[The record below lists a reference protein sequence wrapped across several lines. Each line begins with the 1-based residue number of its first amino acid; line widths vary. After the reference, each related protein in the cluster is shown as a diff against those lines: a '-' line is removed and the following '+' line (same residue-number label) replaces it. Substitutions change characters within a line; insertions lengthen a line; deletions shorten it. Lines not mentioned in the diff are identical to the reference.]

1 MLTLR
6 RSLPP
11 INALVVF
18 EVAARHRNLTAAGA
32 ELCIAASAVSRHV
45 ATVERETGLSLFM
58 RNGNRLELTAAGQRL
73 ADAIGAGLGHVRD
86 VLTSLKQRE
95 SKRTLT
101 IACSH
106 DLAQIWLMPRFRE
119 LAEHIDD
126 RQLRVI
132 TATTYEGFDAPD
144 IDLSI
149 RFGDGKWPGF
159 TAAHLFD
166 EEGFPIC
173 APELLAR
180 HPELLNAPPHVLMRF
195 PLLRLASEETIGLK
209 WADWLSDQGVK
220 LPVVAGPMFST
231 FSLLLLELVAARGIA
246 LGYEHIVDQL
256 IIDRRV
262 VRLSDQSLRTGLG
275 FYLVYREPE
284 PIPIEAFLRVCR
296 KGLAQQGMSQDVT
309 GLSLTNSPPFMMA
322 AKLRPS

>member
-1 MLTLR
+1 MQTLR

-45 ATVERETGLSLFM
+45 ATVERETGLSLFT
-58 RNGNRLELTAAGQRL
+58 RNGNRLELTSSGQRL

-95 SKRTLT
+95 SRRTLT

-119 LAEHIDD
+119 LAEHIAD

-132 TATTYEGFDAPD
+132 TATTYEGFDAAD

-159 TAAHLFD
+159 KAAHLFD

-173 APELLAR
+173 APELLER
-180 HPELLNAPPHVLMRF
+180 HPELLNAPPQILMKF
-195 PLLRLASEETIGLK
+195 PLLRLVSEETIGLK
-209 WADWLSDQGVK
+209 WANWLSHQGVK
-220 LPVVAGPMFST
+220 LPVVTGPVFPT

-256 IIDRRV
+256 FIDRRI
-262 VRLSDQSLRTGLG
+262 VRLSDKSVRTGLG

-284 PIPIEAFLRVCR
+284 RIPLETLIQVCR
-296 KGLAQQGMSQDVT
+296 KGLDPSKGGDQNLT
-309 GLSLTNSPPFMMA
+309 GNA
-322 AKLRPS
+322 

>member
-1 MLTLR
+1 MDKDSDSDITPSYSGQPRQCFNAFLMLILEKKWLQTRDFLCIRYNFDMLTLR

-18 EVAARHRNLTAAGA
+18 EVAARHQNLTAAGA

-45 ATVERETGLSLFM
+45 ATVERETGLCLFM

-86 VLTSLKQRE
+86 VLTSLKQRG
-95 SKRTLT
+95 SQRTLT
-101 IACSH
+101 VACSH

-119 LAEHIDD
+119 LAEHIGD
-126 RQLRVI
+126 RQVRVI
-132 TATTYEGFDAPD
+132 TATSYEGFDAPD

-149 RFGDGKWPGF
+149 RFGTGKWPGF
-159 TAAHLFD
+159 KAVHLFD

-180 HPELLNAPPHVLMRF
+180 HPELMNARPEVLMKF
-195 PLLRLASEETIGLK
+195 PLLRLASEESMGLK

-220 LPVVAGPMFST
+220 LPVITGPIFPT

-246 LGYEHIVDQL
+246 LGYKHIVDQL
-256 IIDRRV
+256 LADRRI
-262 VRLSDQSLRTGLG
+262 VRLSDHQISTGLG
-275 FYLVYREPE
+275 FYV
-284 PIPIEAFLRVCR
+284 
-296 KGLAQQGMSQDVT
+296 
-309 GLSLTNSPPFMMA
+309 
-322 AKLRPS
+322 

>member
-1 MLTLR
+1 MMTLR

-18 EVAARHRNLTAAGA
+18 EVAARHQNLTAAGA

-45 ATVERETGLSLFM
+45 ATVERETGLSLFT

-86 VLTSLKQRE
+86 VLASLKQRE
-95 SKRTLT
+95 RKRVLT
-101 IACSH
+101 FACSH

-119 LAEHIDD
+119 LAEHIED
-126 RQLRVI
+126 RQVRVM
-132 TATTYEGFDAPD
+132 TATSYEGFDAPD

-159 TAAHLFD
+159 TAVHLFE

-180 HPELLNAPPHVLMRF
+180 HPELANAPPRVLMKF

-209 WADWLSDQGVK
+209 WADWLTHEGAK
-220 LPVVAGPMFST
+220 LPLVTGPVFST

-246 LGYEHIVDQL
+246 LGYTSIVDQL
-256 IIDRRV
+256 FIDRRI
-262 VRLSDQSLRTGLG
+262 VRLSDRSVRTGLG

-284 PIPIEAFLRVCR
+284 PIPIEALVRVFR
-296 KGLAQQGMSQDVT
+296 KGLDAEARIGQHLT
-309 GLSLTNSPPFMMA
+309 GRA
-322 AKLRPS
+322 

>member
-1 MLTLR
+1 MMTLR

-18 EVAARHRNLTAAGA
+18 EVAARHQNLTAAGA

-45 ATVERETGLSLFM
+45 ATVERETGLSLFT

-95 SKRTLT
+95 NKRTLT

-126 RQLRVI
+126 RQVRVI
-132 TATTYEGFDAPD
+132 TAASYVGFDAPD

-180 HPELLNAPPHVLMRF
+180 HPELRKAPPEVLMRF

-209 WADWLSDQGVK
+209 WADWLSRQGVK
-220 LPVVAGPMFST
+220 LPVVTGPVFST

-246 LGYEHIVDQL
+246 LGYKSIVDQL
-256 IIDRRV
+256 LIDRRI
-262 VRLSDQSLRTGLG
+262 VRLSDRSVRTGLG

-284 PIPIEAFLRVCR
+284 PIPIETLIHVFR
-296 KGLAQQGMSQDVT
+296 KGLGAEQGTGQDVT
-309 GLSLTNSPPFMMA
+309 G
-322 AKLRPS
+322 

>member
-1 MLTLR
+1 MQTLR

-11 INALVVF
+11 INGLVVF
-18 EVAARHRNLTAAGA
+18 EVAARHQNLTAAGA

-45 ATVERETGLSLFM
+45 ATVERETGLSLFR

-95 SKRTLT
+95 SERTLT

-119 LAEHIDD
+119 LAGHIED
-126 RQLRVI
+126 RQVRVI
-132 TATTYEGFDAPD
+132 TAVTYEGFDAPD

-159 TAAHLFD
+159 KAAHLFD

-173 APELLAR
+173 APELLER
-180 HPELLNAPPHVLMRF
+180 HPELLNAPPQVLMKF
-195 PLLRLASEETIGLK
+195 PLLRLVSEETIGLK
-209 WADWLSDQGVK
+209 WADWLSHQGVK
-220 LPVVAGPMFST
+220 LPVVTGPVFST

-246 LGYEHIVDQL
+246 LGYKHIVDQL
-256 IIDRRV
+256 LIDRRI
-262 VRLSDQSLRTGLG
+262 VRLSDGSIRTGLG
-275 FYLVYREPE
+275 FYIVYREPE
-284 PIPIEAFLRVCR
+284 PIPIETLVHVFR
-296 KGLAQQGMSQDVT
+296 KGLDARQGIGQDVT
-309 GLSLTNSPPFMMA
+309 GRA
-322 AKLRPS
+322 

>member
-45 ATVERETGLSLFM
+45 ATVERETGLSLFT
-58 RNGNRLELTAAGQRL
+58 RHGNRLELTAAGQRL

-126 RQLRVI
+126 RQVRVI

-149 RFGDGKWPGF
+149 RFGNGQWPGF

-180 HPELLNAPPHVLMRF
+180 HPELRNAPPQVLMKY

-209 WADWLSDQGVK
+209 WADWLSHEGVK
-220 LPVVAGPMFST
+220 LPVVSGPVFST

-246 LGYEHIVDQL
+246 LGYEGIVDQL
-256 IIDRRV
+256 FIDRRI
-262 VRLSDQSLRTGLG
+262 VRLSDRSVRTGLG
-275 FYLVYREPE
+275 FYLLYREPA
-284 PIPIEAFLRVCR
+284 PIPIETLVQVLR
-296 KGLAQQGMSQDVT
+296 KGLNAQPRIGADVS
-309 GLSLTNSPPFMMA
+309 G
-322 AKLRPS
+322 

>member
-1 MLTLR
+1 MITLR

-18 EVAARHRNLTAAGA
+18 EVAARHQNLTAAGA

-45 ATVERETGLSLFM
+45 ATVERETGLSLFT

-73 ADAIGAGLGHVRD
+73 ADGIGAGLGHVRD

-95 SKRTLT
+95 SQRTLT

-119 LAEHIDD
+119 LAEQLGD
-126 RQLRVI
+126 RQVRVI
-132 TATTYEGFDAPD
+132 TAASYEGFDAHD

-159 TAAHLFD
+159 TASHLFD

-180 HPELLNAPPHVLMRF
+180 HPELLNAPPEVLMRF
-195 PLLRLASEETIGLK
+195 PLLRLESEETIGLK
-209 WADWLSDQGVK
+209 WADWLSHQGVK
-220 LPVVAGPMFST
+220 LPVVTGPIFST
-231 FSLLLLELVAARGIA
+231 FSLLLLELVAVRGIA
-246 LGYEHIVDQL
+246 LGYKSIVDQL
-256 IIDRRV
+256 LIDRRI
-262 VRLSDQSLRTGLG
+262 VRLSDRSLRTGLG

-284 PIPIEAFLRVCR
+284 PIPIATLIDVFR
-296 KGLAQQGMSQDVT
+296 KGLDAQQGIGQDVT
-309 GLSLTNSPPFMMA
+309 G
-322 AKLRPS
+322 

>member
-1 MLTLR
+1 MQTLR

-45 ATVERETGLSLFM
+45 ATVERQTGLTLFT

-86 VLTSLKQRE
+86 VLTSLTQRE
-95 SKRTLT
+95 SKRAFT
-101 IACSH
+101 IACSY

-119 LAEHIDD
+119 LAEHIGD
-126 RQLRVI
+126 RQVRVI
-132 TATTYEGFDAPD
+132 TAASYEGFDAPD

-149 RFGDGKWPGF
+149 RFGNGKWPGF
-159 TAAHLFD
+159 TAVHLFD
-166 EEGFPIC
+166 EEGFLIC
-173 APELLAR
+173 APEFLAR
-180 HPELLNAPPHVLMRF
+180 HPELLNAPPQVLMKF
-195 PLLRLASEETIGLK
+195 PLLRLVSEETIGLK
-209 WADWLSDQGVK
+209 WADWLSLHGVK
-220 LPVVAGPMFST
+220 LPVVSGPMFST

-246 LGYEHIVDQL
+246 LGYTSIVDQL
-256 IIDRRV
+256 FIDRRI
-262 VRLSDQSLRTGLG
+262 VRLSEQSVRTGLG

-284 PIPIEAFLRVCR
+284 PVPIETITQVLR
-296 KGLAQQGMSQDVT
+296 KGLDAQQGI
-309 GLSLTNSPPFMMA
+309 G
-322 AKLRPS
+322 

>member
-1 MLTLR
+1 MMTLR

-18 EVAARHRNLTAAGA
+18 EVAARHENLTAAGA

-45 ATVERETGLSLFM
+45 ATVERETGLSLFT

-73 ADAIGAGLGHVRD
+73 SDAIGTGLGHVRD
-86 VLTSLKQRE
+86 VLAALKQRE
-95 SKRTLT
+95 GKRALT

-119 LAEHIDD
+119 LAEHLVD
-126 RQLRVI
+126 RQVRVI
-132 TATTYEGFDAPD
+132 TATNYEGFDAPD

-149 RFGDGKWPGF
+149 RFGNGIWPGF
-159 TAAHLFD
+159 KAAHLFD

-180 HPELLNAPPHVLMRF
+180 HPELRNAPPHVLMRF
-195 PLLRLASEETIGLK
+195 PLLRLMSEETIGLK
-209 WADWLSDQGVK
+209 WADWLSHQGIK
-220 LPVVAGPMFST
+220 LPVVTGPVFST
-231 FSLLLLELVAARGIA
+231 FSLLLLELVAARGVA
-246 LGYEHIVDQL
+246 LGYQGIVDQL
-256 IIDRRV
+256 FIDRRI
-262 VRLSDQSLRTGLG
+262 VRLSDRSIRTGLG

-284 PIPIEAFLRVCR
+284 PVPIEAMTHVLRR
-296 KGLAQQGMSQDVT
+296 GLDTQQGVGRYVT
-309 GLSLTNSPPFMMA
+309 SSA
-322 AKLRPS
+322 